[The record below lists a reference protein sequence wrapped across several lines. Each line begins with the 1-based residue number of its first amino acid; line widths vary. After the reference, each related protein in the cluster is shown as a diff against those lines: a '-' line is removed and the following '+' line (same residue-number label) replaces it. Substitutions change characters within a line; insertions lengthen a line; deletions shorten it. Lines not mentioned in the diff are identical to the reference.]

1 LKVLLDVFYIEYT
14 NIEATLPTWRAK
26 TLLKAVVLGDLV
38 LHQMFRFYHKFGIT
52 DTATWSDV
60 SYDRAE
66 SILRAMKEQNNKAQ
80 VDPLALIH

>member
-1 LKVLLDVFYIEYT
+1 VLLDVFYIEYT

-38 LHQMFRFYHKFGIT
+38 PHQMFRFYHKFGII

-60 SYDRAE
+60 SCDCVE
-66 SILRAMKEQNNKAQ
+66 FILRAMKEQNNKAQ